1 MYLTTD
7 VDECSSNSHSCD
19 VNAVCSNNHGSH
31 TCTCKA
37 GYTGDGKSCN
47 GMLFS
52 FFCFLFVCWFDLLKV
67 LMFCCVFCFQLN
79 NHLKLIK
86 KRHKV

>member
-1 MYLTTD
+1 MYLTID

-19 VNAVCSNNHGSH
+19 VNAVCNNTHGSH

-47 GMLFS
+47 GL
-52 FFCFLFVCWFDLLKV
+52 LFVCFTERFDALLC
-67 LMFCCVFCFQLN
+67 FCLQLN
-79 NHLKLIK
+79 NHLN
-86 KRHKV
+86 